1 MLIKTNPNDYE
12 VVYSIEQ
19 DSPRNSLN
27 EAFVENLKVFT
38 LRYQENRSQSMK
50 NVLNFDSELCD
61 WQGSIKMAHPGH
73 GALS

>member
-1 MLIKTNPNDYE
+1 MLIKTNPNDFE

-19 DSPRNSLN
+19 DFPRNSLN

-50 NVLNFDSELCD
+50 NVLNFDSELYD

-73 GALS
+73 SALS